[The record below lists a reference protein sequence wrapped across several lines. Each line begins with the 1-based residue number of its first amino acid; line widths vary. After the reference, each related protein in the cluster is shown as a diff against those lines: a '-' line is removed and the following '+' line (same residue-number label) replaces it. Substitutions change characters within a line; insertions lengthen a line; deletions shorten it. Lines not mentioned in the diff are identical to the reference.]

1 MTLLETIHE
10 PRQLRDLTPE
20 QLATLAAEMREKM
33 IRTVHKTGGH
43 LASSLGAV
51 EITMALHRVMD
62 SPRDRIVWDTGHQ
75 AYAHKLLTD
84 RSDRFDSLREV
95 GGIGGFPRRSESE
108 HDVFDGGHAGTGVSI
123 GVGLAAAR
131 DVRAATDP
139 ARHQRIAVCVGDAAI
154 GSGLT
159 MEALNH
165 LGHVRHPLLIVLN
178 DNEMSISPS
187 VGGLSTRLNK
197 MRLSRAYQETKSAT
211 ARVLPRIPVVGRPAL
226 SALAWAKE
234 GFKRSWAKVGF
245 FEDIGITYI
254 GVLDGHNLAE
264 LEEAFEAAFQLP
276 APVLVHVKTI
286 KGRGYAPAELDS
298 MNFHG
303 ASLPPIDLALIDP
316 TEEPIPAESA
326 PQHKPKTYTQTFV
339 EELVRLA
346 EIDSRICAI
355 TAGMPT
361 GTGLQ
366 RFADHFPKRFHD
378 VGIAEQHSVALA
390 AGLALAG
397 MRPVVALYSTFT
409 QRAFDQIVHDVC
421 QNDLPVLV
429 ALDRSGLVGEDGTS
443 HQGMFMLPALRA
455 LPNLVIGS
463 PKDEQEMRDL
473 VVTALDHAG
482 PIALL
487 YPRDAGADL
496 ADRAGEILPIGK
508 AEVVR
513 DGGDV
518 LLVGFGPIVQRLLTV
533 AAELEAD
540 GVAAAV
546 INARWAKP
554 LDEAL
559 IAEHAANKRLV
570 VTAEE
575 SAAMGGFG
583 DGVLDALNRAGVR
596 VPVHK
601 VALGEGFVHHGAVD
615 DLRTQQRIDA
625 TGIAAQVREALGVS
639 SEEPPLEGHGGLAAR
654 HRSYAGSAT
663 RPMSPCRSAMH
674 RDGAHRAAWAA
685 LQPTEAPNR

>member
-1 MTLLETIHE
+1 MTLLETIRE
-10 PRQLRDLTPE
+10 PSQIHGMTAE
-20 QLATLAAEMREKM
+20 QLEALAAELREKM

-51 EITMALHRVMD
+51 EITLALHRVMS

-75 AYAHKLLTD
+75 AYAHKLLTN
-84 RSDRFDSLREV
+84 RWDRFDTLRQF

-131 DVRAATDP
+131 DLKPKADP
-139 ARHQRIAVCVGDAAI
+139 ARRQRIAVCVGDAAI

-211 ARVLPRIPVVGRPAL
+211 VRALPRVPLLGKPAFEL
-226 SALAWAKE
+226 LGWAKE

-245 FEDIGITYI
+245 FEEIGITYI

-264 LEEAFEAAFQLP
+264 LEDAFEAAFQIE

-298 MNFHG
+298 MSFHG
-303 ASLPPIDLALIDP
+303 ASLPPIDLCLIDP
-316 TEEPIPAESA
+316 TEEPLPAETA
-326 PQHKPKTYTQTFV
+326 AKRKPKTYTQTFV
-339 EELVRLA
+339 EELVRHA
-346 EIDSRICAI
+346 RTDARICAV

-366 RFADHFPKRFHD
+366 RFAEHFPTRFHD
-378 VGIAEQHSVALA
+378 VGIAEQHAVTMA

-397 MRPVVALYSTFT
+397 MRPVVALYSTFG
-409 QRAFDQIVHDVC
+409 QRAFDGLVHDVC
-421 QNDLPVLV
+421 QNDLPVLLG
-429 ALDRSGLVGEDGTS
+429 LDRSGLVGEDGTS
-443 HQGMFMLPALRA
+443 HQGMFMLPAMRA
-455 LPNLVIGS
+455 LPNLAIGS

-473 VVTALDHAG
+473 VTTALDHDG
-482 PIALL
+482 PVSLL
-487 YPRDAGADL
+487 YPRDAGEDL
-496 ADRAGEILPIGK
+496 PDREGVALEVGRGEVL
-508 AEVVR
+508 R
-513 DGGDV
+513 TGDDL
-518 LLVGFGPIVQRLLTV
+518 LLVGFGPIIQRLISV
-533 AAELEAD
+533 ASELEAD
-540 GVAAAV
+540 GLAATV

-559 IAEHAANKRLV
+559 IAEHAAGKRLV

-583 DGVLDALNRAGVR
+583 DGVLDALNRAGIH
-596 VPVHK
+596 VPLHK
-601 VALGEGFVHHGAVD
+601 VALAEGFVHHGAVE
-615 DLRTQQRIDA
+615 DLRAQQRIDA
-625 TGIAAQVREALGVS
+625 PGILAQVREALGVS
-639 SEEPPLEGHGGLAAR
+639 TAKPARSKVSAA
-654 HRSYAGSAT
+654 
-663 RPMSPCRSAMH
+663 
-674 RDGAHRAAWAA
+674 
-685 LQPTEAPNR
+685 